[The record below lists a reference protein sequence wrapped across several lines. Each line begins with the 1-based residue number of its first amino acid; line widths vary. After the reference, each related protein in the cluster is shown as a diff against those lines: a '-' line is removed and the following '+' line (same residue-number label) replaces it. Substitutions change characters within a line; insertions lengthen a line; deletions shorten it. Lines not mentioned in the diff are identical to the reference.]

1 MMTEEKPDKE
11 SEATPK
17 GAVEVDETDLDQ
29 AAGGVLIGL
38 NQPAANPTD
47 SLSLNYAKVEF
58 SQAQKVTPTYDLR
71 TEDPEKKI

>member
-1 MMTEEKPDKE
+1 MTDQKPDKE
-11 SEATPK
+11 NEAEPK

-38 NQPAANPTD
+38 SQPAEKPTE

-58 SQAQKVTPTYDLR
+58 SQTVTPTYDLG
-71 TEDPEKKI
+71 TEIPEKKI